1 MKRIILTRG
10 IPASGKSTWA
20 KQEVLKDPEYS
31 IRINRD
37 DLRNMSG
44 QYWVPT
50 REDYIIACRNQLLN
64 LAICVGFDT
73 IILDDMN
80 LNSKDFEYV
89 LIVVDKAN
97 KIIKDTKN
105 QYKIE
110 FKDFTNIPLDVCLER
125 DSKRENPIGENV
137 IRGIF
142 NKYKELYNLK
152 ETSDE

>member
-20 KQEVLKDPEYS
+20 KQEVLKDPEHS

-44 QYWVPT
+44 KYWVPT
-50 REDYIIACRNQLLN
+50 RESYIISCRNQLLN
-64 LAICVGFDT
+64 LAICMGFDT
-73 IILDDMN
+73 IIIDDMN
-80 LNSKDFEYV
+80 LNSKDFEYI

-97 KIIKDTKN
+97 EIIKDTKN

-110 FKDFTNIPLDVCLER
+110 FKDFTNVSLNVCIER
-125 DSKRENPIGENV
+125 DSKRENPLGEKV

-142 NKYKELYNLK
+142 NKYQTRYNLK
-152 ETSDE
+152 EK